1 MTNKNKC
8 GLKEKISQTKCR
20 EEALKLGEIS
30 NFSDLLEKWRIAEVL
45 TQFEVE
51 GSDQSR

>member
-8 GLKEKISQTKCR
+8 GLKEKIPHTKCR
-20 EEALKLGEIS
+20 EEALKLGQES
-30 NFSDLLEKWRIAEVL
+30 NFPDLLEKWSIAEVL

-51 GSDQSR
+51 